1 MKYVCI
7 VLFIL
12 TCGSSFGQSKSI
24 LVVNQSTN
32 ESVLITESDK
42 VKIYTQYHKTL
53 VGRLSIVNDS
63 IIQVDQVPFRL
74 SDIQDLYF
82 RPKTKRR
89 SSNALIISGTA
100 LLVGGAIKY
109 SLTTASNAY
118 SIVIGIIY
126 GTTYQQESYT
136 GSIIAMTTGGAALLT
151 GIVIRLNIKERY
163 SVPIYSYQVVN

>member
-1 MKYVCI
+1 MKYVYI

-24 LVVNQSTN
+24 LVINQSTN
-32 ESVLITESDK
+32 ETVQITELQK
-42 VKIYTQYHKTL
+42 VKIYTRYHKTL

-74 SDIQDLYF
+74 SDIQDLYY

-109 SLTTASNAY
+109 SLTAVSNAY
-118 SIVIGIIY
+118 STIVGIIN
-126 GTTYQQESYT
+126 GSSYQQESYT
-136 GSIIAMTTGGAALLT
+136 GSIIAMSGGGAALLA

>member
-24 LVVNQSTN
+24 LVINQSTN
-32 ESVLITESDK
+32 ETVQITELQK
-42 VKIYTQYHKTL
+42 VKIYTRYHKTL
-53 VGRLSIVNDS
+53 VGRLYIVNDS

-74 SDIQDLYF
+74 SDIQDLYY